1 MSPWRPTFLCLLAFG
16 IHLILLAACV
26 VLALQP
32 AWLAGVVAGWL
43 VPLAAGAC
51 LIQWRL
57 WRDARSGA
65 LETKATEQ
73 ALGRSQEQLQQ
84 IIGTLPIPL
93 FIKDAQ
99 SQIIMM
105 NTACEQLWGVRFEDV
120 EGTKA
125 AQFFPPGQMAKF
137 LDDDRAVFAHGQL
150 LVVEE
155 VAFNATLGQDRVL
168 ETRKKPV
175 FDKDGKP
182 AYLLGISVDITERKH
197 AQDHLQHTLRQVRQL
212 SEHQQSENE
221 DERRQV
227 ATGIHDELGQ
237 NLLALK
243 IDVALLERRTAS
255 RHPNLHRR
263 VLEAM
268 ETLDATISSVRAII
282 NSLRPAILD
291 LGLDAAL
298 EWQLDQFQ
306 GRSGIRCTL
315 EVEMTLMPLDAHL
328 TAAVYRIVQESLDNV
343 ARHAK
348 AAKVEVALVVTPD
361 HLSLTIIDDGIGM
374 TDESN
379 GPGFGLR
386 GIRERVD
393 AFGGELRINSGYGG
407 GTVLSIRIPQPQLA
421 ENNSY

>member
-1 MSPWRPTFLCLLAFG
+1 MAGLG
-16 IHLILLAACV
+16 IHAALLAACIL
-26 VLALQP
+26 LALQP
-32 AWLAGVVAGWL
+32 AWLAGASAGWL
-43 VPLAAGAC
+43 VPLAACAG

-57 WRDARSGA
+57 WQDAQAGA
-65 LETKATEQ
+65 KGSSAAQLELE
-73 ALGRSQEQLQQ
+73 RSQEQLSQ
-84 IIGTLPIPL
+84 IISTLPIPL

-99 SQIIMM
+99 SHIVMM
-105 NTACEQLWGVRFEDV
+105 NAACEQQWGVRFEDV

-125 AQFFPPGQMAKF
+125 AQFFPPEQMALF
-137 LDDDRAVFAHGQL
+137 LADDKAVFAHGQL

-155 VAFNATLGQDRVL
+155 VAWNAGRSENRIL

-175 FDKDGKP
+175 FDSDGKP
-182 AYLLGISVDITERKH
+182 AYLLGISVDITERKQ
-197 AQDHLQHTLRQVRQL
+197 AQDHLQQTLRQLRQL
-212 SEHQQSENE
+212 SEHQQTENE

-243 IDVALLERRTAS
+243 IDVALLERRTAG
-255 RHPNLHRR
+255 RHPHLHRR

-268 ETLDATISSVRAII
+268 ETLDATIGSVRAII

-298 EWQLDQFQ
+298 EWQLDQFE
-306 GRSGIRCTL
+306 RRNGIRCTL
-315 EVEMTLMPLDAHL
+315 DVDAPLAPLDRHL
-328 TAAVYRIVQESLDNV
+328 TAAVFRIVQESLDNV

-348 AAKVEVALVVTPD
+348 AAKVTVSLSVTPD
-361 HLSLTIIDDGIGM
+361 HLSLSIVDDGVGM
-374 TDESN
+374 TDKGN

-393 AFGGELRINSGYGG
+393 AFGGALRINSGYGG
-407 GTVLSIRIPQPQLA
+407 GTALSIHIPQPHMA
-421 ENNSY
+421 ENYSD

>member
-1 MSPWRPTFLCLLAFG
+1 MLGVG
-16 IHLILLAACV
+16 IHFALFGVCA

-32 AWLAGVVAGWL
+32 AWLAGFGAGWL
-43 VPLAAGAC
+43 LALVTCAC

-57 WRDARSGA
+57 WRDAQSGA
-65 LETKATEQ
+65 VEVKATEQ

-84 IIGTLPIPL
+84 IISTLPIPL
-93 FIKDAQ
+93 FIKDAR

-105 NTACEQLWGVRFEDV
+105 NTACEQQWGVRFEDV

-125 AQFFPPGQMAKF
+125 AQFFPPEQMAKF
-137 LDDDRAVFAHGQL
+137 LADDQAVFAHGQL

-155 VAFNATLGQDRVL
+155 VACHAGRGEDRVL

-175 FDKDGKP
+175 FDKDGQP

-197 AQDHLQHTLRQVRQL
+197 AQDHLQHTLRQLRQL
-212 SEHQQSENE
+212 SEHQQTTNE
-221 DERRQV
+221 DERRLV

-243 IDVALLERRTAS
+243 IDVALLEGRTAG
-255 RHPNLHRR
+255 RHPRLHRR
-263 VLEAM
+263 VQEAM
-268 ETLDATISSVRAII
+268 ETLDATIDSVRTII

-298 EWQLDQFQ
+298 EWQLNQFKVN
-306 GRSGIRCTL
+306 SGIGCTL
-315 EVEMTLMPLDAHL
+315 KVEMPLAPPDARL
-328 TAAVYRIVQESLDNV
+328 TAAVFRFVQESLDNV

-348 AAKVEVALVVTPD
+348 ASKVDVTLVVTPD
-361 HLSLTIIDDGIGM
+361 HLSLTIVDDGVGM
-374 TDESN
+374 TDKGN
-379 GPGFGLR
+379 GSGFGLR

-393 AFGGELRINSGYGG
+393 AFGGELRINSGYAG
-407 GTVLSIRIPQPQLA
+407 GTALSIQIPQPL
-421 ENNSY
+421 